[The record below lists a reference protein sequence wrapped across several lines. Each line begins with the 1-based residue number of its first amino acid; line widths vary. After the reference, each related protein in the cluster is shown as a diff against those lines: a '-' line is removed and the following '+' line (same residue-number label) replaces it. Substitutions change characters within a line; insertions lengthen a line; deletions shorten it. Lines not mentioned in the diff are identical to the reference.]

1 MNKRNFFIR
10 FSAFHGKIRIF
21 GKIRRAVPPSRF
33 SAQQSAM
40 QARQDHIRVPKLGVI
55 CGFGTA
61 IGLSGAS
68 VAYPCAKTGCNLR
81 FRHGNR
87 PLRRISDIS
96 VCQNWH
102 RRRKVASPAATARA
116 LRGALGKGS
125 LPARLLPC
133 AETIRCCPA

>member
-68 VAYPCAKTGCNLR
+68 VTYPCAKTGTAAVR
-81 FRHGNR
+81 WQV
-87 PLRRISDIS
+87 RRLQPGR
-96 VCQNWH
+96 CGELWA
-102 RRRKVASPAATARA
+102 KA
-116 LRGALGKGS
+116 LFPPG
-125 LPARLLPC
+125 
-133 AETIRCCPA
+133 CCPVQRRSAVAPRRESRPVWYSEVTVPISGPVTSF